1 MESERSDVA
10 VYVCI
15 DIVVCTAVD
24 IVVCIVVCIV
34 VVGAMKAPH
43 YYLTLP
49 LG

>member
-15 DIVVCTAVD
+15 DIVVCIDVGTF
-24 IVVCIVVCIV
+24 VCIVVCIV
-34 VVGAMKAPH
+34 VVGTMKAPH
-43 YYLTLP
+43 YNLTLP